1 MRSARCGLEVRS
13 ARLGGGGRRPWPAH
27 PPASRQVCAASVRA
41 AGARRRRQLTVTR
54 DVRAVR
60 SVYRIIPGYLAVK
73 VLLGARSLST
83 LLASGPRLHDA
94 PVPLLIQGARREG
107 PSVTHITIKKTIMP
121 RDRRRSVLQLRHVC
135 MVVCACPQGLSY
147 LHEQIPSS
155 SSPPWPPSDVIWS
168 HRDRGPATPPPG
180 GAPLQSALLRTL
192 LGWLLESR
200 AVYSN
205 QRQSRASRAVYS
217 RSEGWLLSSCLDT
230 QSFASHHAPELL
242 WELLGA
248 SGSFSELDFSPGTRA
263 RLEEREDREQPHPRR
278 RGVRAAAAAGARGDP
293 VGRRRQRRGGGGPRW
308 CSGRRRRA

>member
-155 SSPPWPPSDVIWS
+155 SSPPWPPSDLVTPGPGTRNPTPRRRTTAICTTTYTTWLAPGIAS
-168 HRDRGPATPPPG
+168 RLQQSEAIARLASRLQPQRGLAPQLLPRHSELRLSPRTR
-180 GAPLQSALLRTL
+180 APLGASGSFWELLRARL
-192 LGWLLESR
+192 LAR
-200 AVYSN
+200 HP
-205 QRQSRASRAVYS
+205 
-217 RSEGWLLSSCLDT
+217 SSSG
-230 QSFASHHAPELL
+230 SF

-248 SGSFSELDFSPGTRA
+248 SQSSTS
-263 RLEEREDREQPHPRR
+263 
-278 RGVRAAAAAGARGDP
+278 
-293 VGRRRQRRGGGGPRW
+293 RQAPEHASR
-308 CSGRRRRA
+308 SGRIASSPTHAAEE